1 VKHSYLLRA
10 KGGETKKVADLA
22 IEAKSTPVIMTGAY
36 GESISTHLT
45 PSTNILCIAGG
56 TGITYVLPVLL
67 DLARQQPSPD
77 RKVELIWAVRHTSN
91 TEWISEEL
99 DLLQKVRN
107 TLNLEIRIFATRDA
121 SSKTPSETSIE
132 NCNLTVPKIEEKVK
146 IESEGSCCGCDKPTS
161 VERLGGSDELS
172 RHPDLPLLVNSFLG
186 ETVRGPT
193 SVFASGPG
201 GMISDLRDI
210 VASCNDG
217 SKVWKGQER
226 FDVRLVCDDRLE
238 W

>member
-1 VKHSYLLRA
+1 V
-10 KGGETKKVADLA
+10 
-22 IEAKSTPVIMTGAY
+22 
-36 GESISTHLT
+36 
-45 PSTNILCIAGG
+45 AGG

-77 RKVELIWAVRHTSN
+77 RKVELIWAVRHTAN
-91 TEWISEEL
+91 TEWVVAEL
-99 DLLQKVRN
+99 DLLQKARK

-121 SSKTPSETSIE
+121 GSQTPSENSDSE
-132 NCNLTVPKIEEKVK
+132 NCNLEVPKIGEKVVQVSPSK
-146 IESEGSCCGCDKPTS
+146 SVSACCGCDKPTA
-161 VERLGGSDELS
+161 VERLGGGSDDVN
-172 RHPDLPLLVNSFLG
+172 RHPDLPRLVGDFLA

-210 VASCNDG
+210 VASCNSG
-217 SKVWKGQER
+217 GKVWKGQER
-226 FDVRLVCDDRLE
+226 FDVSLICDDRLE